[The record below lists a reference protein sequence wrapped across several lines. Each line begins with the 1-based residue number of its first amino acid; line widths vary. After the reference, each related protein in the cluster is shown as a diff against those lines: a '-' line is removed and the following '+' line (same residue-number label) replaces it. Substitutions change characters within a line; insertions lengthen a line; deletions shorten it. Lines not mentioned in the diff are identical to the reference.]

1 MISCSAQVFCRPLA
15 LAFSVQVPLALLVPP
30 PKKGSFGGVDS
41 SQDDSRSFD
50 GHVMSCVF
58 SPRMSQVRWANTFGK
73 YLSNLF
79 HHYASPHTGPGD
91 RSSSQSSCKKS
102 PSWLPEQETQ
112 NVIVAMMLES

>member
-58 SPRMSQVRWANTFGK
+58 SPGMSQVRWANTFGK
-73 YLSNLF
+73 YFSITMHRLTLAQGIAPAAKAAAKNRRAGCLN
-79 HHYASPHTGPGD
+79 
-91 RSSSQSSCKKS
+91 KKLRMS
-102 PSWLPEQETQ
+102 
-112 NVIVAMMLES
+112 